1 MSLVHA
7 AHGRRGHTSAEHGT
21 REPPAGGRGGVRRVV
36 AAYAALAKPRVIE
49 LLLVTT
55 IPAMFLA
62 ARGIPSPWLVLATL
76 VGGTMAAGSANAL
89 NCVIDADI
97 DKVMKRTRRRPLV
110 RDSVPPLGALIFG
123 LTLGVASFAV
133 LLLAVNLLAAILA
146 VATILFYIFVYTLVL
161 KRRTPQNVV
170 WGGAA
175 GCMPVVIGWAAVEG
189 TVHWPAFVMFA
200 VIFFWTPPHTWALA
214 MKYREDYER
223 AGVPMLPVVA
233 TPQHVARQIVVYS
246 WVMVGWTLL
255 LAPAT
260 SWLYSTF
267 AALAG
272 AWFLFYAHR
281 LNAAVRRGEGTKP
294 MSLFHR
300 SNTYLMIVFV
310 ALAVDSAIGLPVLG
324 LPWS

>member
-7 AHGRRGHTSAEHGT
+7 AHGRSAV
-21 REPPAGGRGGVRRVV
+21 PPAGAGPSDGKRSPRQVI

-62 ARGIPSPWLVLATL
+62 GREIPSPLLVLATL

-97 DKVMKRTRRRPLV
+97 DKVMNRTKRRPLV
-110 RDSVPPLGALIFG
+110 RDSVPRLGALIFG
-123 LTLGVASFAV
+123 VALGVASVAV
-133 LLLAVNLLAAILA
+133 LWTTVNLLAAILA

-175 GCMPVVIGWAAVEG
+175 GCMPVVIGWAAVTG
-189 TVHWPAFVMFA
+189 TVEWPAFVMFG

-233 TPQHVARQIVVYS
+233 TPQHVAKQIVIYS
-246 WVMVGWTLL
+246 WVMVVWTLL
-255 LAPAT
+255 LVPAT
-260 SWLYSTF
+260 SWLYASF

-272 AWFLFYAHR
+272 GWFLFYAHR
-281 LNAAVRRGEGTKP
+281 LYSAVRAGEKTKP

-300 SNTYLMIVFV
+300 SNTYLMIVFC
-310 ALAVDSAIGLPVLG
+310 ALAVDAAIGLPVLG
-324 LPWS
+324 LPF

>member
-1 MSLVHA
+1 MSLAHA
-7 AHGRRGHTSAEHGT
+7 AR
-21 REPPAGGRGGVRRVV
+21 GRGDIDAGDDAEQHTAKPPPRGPRQVV
-36 AAYAALAKPRVIE
+36 AAYANLAKPRVIE

-62 ARGIPSPWLVLATL
+62 GREIPSPLLVLFTL

-97 DKVMKRTRRRPLV
+97 DKVMNRTQRRTLV
-110 RDSVPPLGALIFG
+110 RDSVPKPNALAFGLVLGAGSFTLLY
-123 LTLGVASFAV
+123 LT
-133 LLLAVNLLAAILA
+133 VNLLAAVLA

-161 KRRTPQNVV
+161 KRRTAQNVV

-189 TVHWPAFVMFA
+189 TVGWPAFVMFG

-214 MKYREDYER
+214 MKYRKDYER
-223 AGVPMLPVVA
+223 AGVPMLPVIA
-233 TPQHVARQIVVYS
+233 TPEHVAKQILIYS

-255 LAPAT
+255 LVPAT
-260 SWLYSTF
+260 SWLYTAF
-267 AALAG
+267 AVLAG

-281 LNAAVRRGEGTKP
+281 LFSAVRGGAETNP
-294 MSLFHR
+294 MALFHR

-310 ALAVDSAIGLPVLG
+310 ALAVDSAIGLPILG
-324 LPWS
+324 LPF

>member
-7 AHGRRGHTSAEHGT
+7 AHGRGETSAVDAPE
-21 REPPAGGRGGVRRVV
+21 EPGGRRSPRRVIG
-36 AAYAALAKPRVIE
+36 AYAALAKPRVIE

-62 ARGIPSPWLVLATL
+62 GREIPDPWLVLATL

-97 DKVMKRTRRRPLV
+97 DKVMNRTKRRPLV
-110 RDSVPPLGALIFG
+110 KASVPRRNALIFG
-123 LTLGVASFAV
+123 LVLGIASFAV
-133 LLLAVNLLAAILA
+133 LFFTVNLLAAILA
-146 VATILFYIFVYTLVL
+146 IATILFYIFVYTLGL

-175 GCMPVVIGWAAVEG
+175 GCMPVVIGWAAVSG
-189 TVHWPAFVMFA
+189 SVQWPAFVMFG

-214 MKYREDYER
+214 MKYRDDYER

-233 TPQHVARQIVVYS
+233 TPQHVAKQIVIYS

-260 SWLYSTF
+260 SWLYAAF

-281 LNAAVRRGEGTKP
+281 LRAAVNRGVETKP
-294 MSLFHR
+294 MALFHR
-300 SNTYLMIVFV
+300 SNTYLMIVFC
-310 ALAVDSAIGLPVLG
+310 ALAVDSAIGLPVIG
-324 LPWS
+324 LPFF